1 MKPKSGKRL
10 RTLFV
15 FLVSIL
21 LIVLLTQLQPAYL
34 HAIGAVD
41 GTFGLR
47 PTTHKC
53 VGILLD
59 GKWVGENLPQ
69 NEWQETFALFKM
81 RYFNRAIMPDSEFC
95 LGQDVWRCL
104 AERVRL

>member
-1 MKPKSGKRL
+1 ML
-10 RTLFV
+10 RRILITLFII
-15 FLVSIL
+15 LIL
-21 LIVLLTQLQPAYL
+21 LASTSQLQPVYL
-34 HAIGAVD
+34 RALGAVD

-69 NEWQETFALFKM
+69 DEWQETFGLFKM
-81 RYFNRAIMPDSEFC
+81 RYFNRAIMPDSDFC
-95 LGQDVWRCL
+95 LGQDVWFG
-104 AERVRL
+104 E